1 MSDKRF
7 RLLFSAGVILLFAL
21 GTLVI
26 ISLILAFLG
35 ADVGKTLNC
44 IFIYPFTSIK
54 NLSNVINVMTP
65 LAFVGVG
72 ICVAY
77 RSGFINIGGEG
88 QMTAGIMLSLLFG
101 LNVTTLPRWLA
112 IPCMLLVGAV
122 GGAIWGAIPGF
133 LKSRF
138 RVSEL
143 LSTVMMNYIAA
154 QFFAWFMRVPFADPT
169 QAEPQTVKLVDT
181 MWLKRINQI
190 FTGMNKNL
198 RFHTGI
204 LIAILLAVVIYLFL
218 WKTPHGFRMR
228 AAGASGRAARYA
240 GINVGGYVILSM
252 IISGALCGIAG
263 TVEVL
268 GVQHRGMANITGG
281 YGFTGVVV
289 ALFGGLHP
297 LGVIAASF
305 VFAAIDY
312 GCSAMQVNK
321 IPLPSNTVNVLMGLI
336 ILVIVSVKT
345 ILGNAYLADRVRH
358 KLFPERD
365 KSGTKGGK

>member
-7 RLLFSAGVILLFAL
+7 RFLFSAGVVLLFSL
-21 GTLVI
+21 GTLAV

-35 ADVGKTLNC
+35 ADVFKTLYC
-44 IFIYPFTSIK
+44 IFIYPFTSVK
-54 NLSNVINVMTP
+54 NLSGVINTMTP
-65 LAFVGVG
+65 LALVGVG
-72 ICVAY
+72 VCVAY

-88 QMTAGIMLSLLFG
+88 QMTAGIMTALLFG
-101 LNVTTLPRWLA
+101 LNVTGLPRWLA
-112 IPCMLLVGAV
+112 LPCILIAGAAGGAV
-122 GGAIWGAIPGF
+122 WGAVPGI

-154 QFFAWFMRVPFADPT
+154 QLFAWFMRVPYPDPT
-169 QAEPQTVKLVDT
+169 AAEPQTVKLEST
-181 MWLKRINQI
+181 MWLSRINQL
-190 FTGMNKNL
+190 FSGLDKNV

-204 LIAILLAVVIYLFL
+204 LIAVVAAVLIWLYL

-240 GINVGGYVILSM
+240 GINVGGYVVLSM
-252 IISGALCGIAG
+252 IISGALCGVAG

-268 GVQHRGMANITGG
+268 GVHHRGLANITGG

-297 LGVIAASF
+297 LWVIAAAF

-312 GCSAMQVNK
+312 GCSAMQLNG
-321 IPLPSNTVNVLMGLI
+321 IALPSNTVNVLMGLI

-345 ILGNAYLADRVRH
+345 VLGNTYLADRIRRR
-358 KLFPERD
+358 LFPASAPAVR
-365 KSGTKGGK
+365 KGGA